1 MANKAIFLDRD
12 GTLNY
17 DYGYIKDPK
26 KVKLFS
32 KVGASLKLLKEYN
45 FKLIIVSNQS
55 GVAKDYMSIFQAN
68 LINKRLQEEL
78 NKLNIFID
86 ETYICPHHFEGKIKK
101 YTINCSC
108 RKPNPGMLLEAK
120 NKYNLDLSQS
130 FLIGDKIS
138 DIGAGFNA
146 GCKTILVL
154 TGYGKKELKRQE
166 QWEYQPDYIAKDLY
180 RAASWIVKYGSK
192 KN

>member
-1 MANKAIFLDRD
+1 MTNKAIFLDRD

-17 DYGYIKDPK
+17 DYGYIKDPE
-26 KVKLFS
+26 KVKLFP
-32 KVGASLKLLKEYN
+32 KVGASLRLLKEYS

-55 GVAKDYMSIFQAN
+55 GVARGYMSISQTN

-78 NKLNIFID
+78 NKFDISID
-86 ETYICPHHFEGKIKK
+86 KVYICPHHLEGKIKK

-108 RKPNPGMLLEAK
+108 RKPKPGMLLEAK

-146 GCKTILVL
+146 GCKTVLVL
-154 TGYGKKELKRQE
+154 TGYGKEELERQE

-180 RAASWIVKYGSK
+180 FAATWVVRYVSK